1 MAAAGLYK
9 LDVGDSYPANCFPIR
24 PLFHQRKNGA
34 GHWLVAHRNAVEHK
48 YKNTRTKK
56 SEGNS
61 FASNSIVSECTR
73 VEECATSDI
82 PGYTLD
88 APLLLSLHCVDKP
101 SDLCSVDISEQ
112 RLNLI
117 NTEDFLDFENVAY
130 VNASDNSLTI
140 EPFGKFPSLR
150 ELELSLNGLCN
161 VTLNA
166 EDFPHL
172 EVLDLSYNNLSGDD
186 IMSVGLLP
194 CLKVLHL
201 TGNQLQFLPPN
212 LAAPPHGPSQ
222 RAKDNGM
229 RFQTL
234 EVLMLDDNKLS
245 SGVFSSLANLKR
257 LQHLNL
263 QGNRISEVPEVL
275 PRNLQQ
281 KGYLQHQQVFHKQNG
296 DLQDLRNHRVFE
308 GLETEY
314 MNAVS
319 GVPENQHE
327 HIKNS
332 SEDECGQ
339 SKNDSPIRI
348 SLDTEEF
355 SGAYGLPLPELCFLN
370 LADNK
375 IVEEEAL
382 LSVALFPMLSEIV
395 IHSNP
400 LTTQRSG
407 DPPLLTY
414 FLQERLGIRIRRKK
428 TSEVVKPPLIL
439 CIDSKRKVKNKIPKV
454 TKVPLLIL
462 LEEPSSPALLDP
474 GSLEEKHVEDHC
486 TNPLSVERKST
497 EKSGCSSHAMDEGN
511 KQESMGTAH
520 RVEAIEDAIESSD
533 DTFQHGESFFVT
545 QVTDLHDESEY
556 HLLSDETE
564 EVKEIE
570 EKNES
575 NAIPGKFRGFELLLD
590 AKPDPDMVE
599 PVGLQHTVR
608 MLEQKLKNLLVY
620 RDSKPNLDCLQKPYE
635 EKEKRIGNL
644 PSLRPRKQRGERVE
658 EMLIQINERK
668 TISKIPLTNV
678 LEGKGVFKD
687 EYEEALTLL
696 RDMKKRYKMV
706 HMKAVEQATHI
717 EYERTTNHK

>member
-1 MAAAGLYK
+1 MFGVFFFL
-9 LDVGDSYPANCFPIR
+9 
-24 PLFHQRKNGA
+24 Q
-34 GHWLVAHRNAVEHK
+34 
-48 YKNTRTKK
+48 
-56 SEGNS
+56 
-61 FASNSIVSECTR
+61 
-73 VEECATSDI
+73 
-82 PGYTLD
+82 
-88 APLLLSLHCVDKP
+88 
-101 SDLCSVDISEQ
+101 Q
-112 RLNLI
+112 I

-130 VNASDNSLTI
+130 VNASDNK
-140 EPFGKFPSLR
+140 PFGKFPSLR

-222 RAKDNGM
+222 RAKDNGI

-257 LQHLNL
+257 SV
-263 QGNRISEVPEVL
+263 IVY
-275 PRNLQQ
+275 
-281 KGYLQHQQVFHKQNG
+281 K
-296 DLQDLRNHRVFE
+296 
-308 GLETEY
+308 
-314 MNAVS
+314 VS
-319 GVPENQHE
+319 
-327 HIKNS
+327 IFT
-332 SEDECGQ
+332 DECGQ

-439 CIDSKRKVKNKIPKV
+439 CIDSKRKL
-454 TKVPLLIL
+454 TCY
-462 LEEPSSPALLDP
+462 S
-474 GSLEEKHVEDHC
+474 
-486 TNPLSVERKST
+486 
-497 EKSGCSSHAMDEGN
+497 
-511 KQESMGTAH
+511 
-520 RVEAIEDAIESSD
+520 
-533 DTFQHGESFFVT
+533 

-668 TISKIPLTNV
+668 TISEIPLTNV

-706 HMKAVEQATHI
+706 HMKAVEQATHM

>member
-24 PLFHQRKNGA
+24 PFFHQRKEGA

-48 YKNTRTKK
+48 YKNAQTKK
-56 SEGNS
+56 SEGHS

-73 VEECATSDI
+73 VDKSGTSDI

-88 APLLLSLHCVDKP
+88 AHLLLSLHCVDKP

-112 RLNLI
+112 RLHLI
-117 NTEDFLDFENVAY
+117 NTEDLLDFENVAY

-172 EVLDLSYNNLSGDD
+172 EVLDLAYNNLSGDD
-186 IMSVGLLP
+186 IMSIGLLP

-201 TGNQLQFLPPN
+201 TGNQLQALPPN
-212 LAAPPHGPSQ
+212 LAAPRHGPSQ

-263 QGNRISEVPEVL
+263 QGNHISEVPEVL
-275 PRNLQQ
+275 QRNLQQ
-281 KGYLQHQQVFHKQNG
+281 KGYLQHQQVFHKQNSDG
-296 DLQDLRNHRVFE
+296 QDLGNHCVSE

-314 MNAVS
+314 MNALS
-319 GVPENQHE
+319 DVPKHLHE
-327 HIKNS
+327 HVKNS

-339 SKNDSPIRI
+339 SKNYNPIHI

-355 SGAYGLPLPELCFLN
+355 SGAYSLPLPELCFLN

-395 IHSNP
+395 
-400 LTTQRSG
+400 
-407 DPPLLTY
+407 
-414 FLQERLGIRIRRKK
+414 K
-428 TSEVVKPPLIL
+428 T
-439 CIDSKRKVKNKIPKV
+439 KIPKV
-454 TKVPLLIL
+454 PKVPLLIL
-462 LEEPSSPALLDP
+462 LEAPCSPALHDP
-474 GSLEEKHVEDHC
+474 VSLEEKHVEDHC
-486 TNPLSVERKST
+486 TSPLSVERKST
-497 EKSGCSSHAMDEGN
+497 EKSGCSSHAMDKEN
-511 KQESMGTAH
+511 RPESMGTAH
-520 RVEAIEDAIESSD
+520 RVEAIDGAIESSD
-533 DTFQHGESFFVT
+533 DTFQHAESFFVT

-570 EKNES
+570 EKDES
-575 NAIPGKFRGFELLLD
+575 NAILGKFRGFELLLD

-599 PVGLQHTVR
+599 PVGLQHAVR

-620 RDSKPNLDCLQKPYE
+620 RDSKPNLDCLQKPYK
-635 EKEKRIGNL
+635 EKEKRIVNL

-658 EMLIQINERK
+658 EMLIQIKERK
-668 TISKIPLTNV
+668 TISKIPLTKV
-678 LEGKGVFKD
+678 LEGKGFFKE

-706 HMKAVEQATHI
+706 HMKAVEQATRT
-717 EYERTTNHK
+717 ECERTTNHK